1 MDPPTAAA
9 TPSINAEK
17 QLKGLFVVEED
28 EVEDEVV
35 FCCFVSC

>member
-28 EVEDEVV
+28 EVV